1 MTDAVQPGTEW
12 VPAIGKLEEL
22 QSEHA
27 AVIQG
32 LFELAA
38 FVADHPELPAPKVR
52 AVWFPPY
59 GVGDDAAQYAASRGL
74 VDSVARACGSQPK
87 TSAGGTHY
95 DVSTQM
101 GPVEVTS
108 FAITPEHMAQHR
120 AHMSYSDNVKPA
132 TASVEAAGGAR

>member
-1 MTDAVQPGTEW
+1 MTDAVQVGTEW
-12 VPAIGKLEEL
+12 VPAIGMLEEL
-22 QSEHA
+22 PSEHA
-27 AVIQG
+27 AVIRG

-38 FVADHPELPAPKVR
+38 FVADHPELPAPTVR
-52 AVWFPPY
+52 AVFFPPY
-59 GVGDDAAQYAASRGL
+59 GGDEAARYAARRSL
-74 VDSVARACGSQPK
+74 VDSLALAVGAQPR

-120 AHMSYSDNVKPA
+120 AHMSYSDNVQPGEP
-132 TASVEAAGGAR
+132 SVAAAGGAR